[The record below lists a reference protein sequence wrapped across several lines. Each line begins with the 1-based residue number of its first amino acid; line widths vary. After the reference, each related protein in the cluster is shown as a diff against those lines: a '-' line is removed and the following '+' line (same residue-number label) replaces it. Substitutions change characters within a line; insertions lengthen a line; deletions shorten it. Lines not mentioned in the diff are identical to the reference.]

1 MDFFFVEYRDPLVGL
16 IILTVLIF
24 VVAVANYIWKVF
36 ASKDEEQK
44 LEKFIKKFEMD
55 NIHKDLLRN
64 EGLSFGNLSFLAE
77 IFTKSGEFEKATQIY
92 LIALEKSKDKQER
105 EFIFFALAK
114 VYFKAGFLERAK
126 EVLLQALKI
135 RPRNIQTLKLLKIV
149 YLKLRKYKENLEL
162 LGCLF
167 ELGENVKE
175 EKEFL
180 KALDFLAS
188 SLSDEEKKEHI
199 LKLQTVNNPML
210 GRFVFEKYH
219 IFLNQDFSSICD
231 LLYRENEAFNLENQ
245 DFLEFFYALGKIS
258 KHDDTHQ
265 FVFKN
270 SNFKML
276 KILKDNSFN
285 AGLEFS
291 YRCSECKNVMPLF
304 FYHCPVCYE
313 FNTCKII
320 YEVKNNETH

>member
-126 EVLLQALKI
+126 EVLLQALKL
-135 RPRNIQTLKLLKIV
+135 RPRNIQALKLLKIV

-188 SLSDEEKKEHI
+188 GLSDEEKKEHI
-199 LKLQTVNNPML
+199 LKLQTDNNPML

-231 LLYRENEAFNLENQ
+231 LLYKENKAFNLQNKEY
-245 DFLEFFYALGKIS
+245 FEFFYALGLIEDEES
-258 KHDDTHQ
+258 KD
-265 FVFKN
+265 VNFKN

-276 KILKDNSFN
+276 KILKENSFK
-285 AGLEFS
+285 ARLEFS
-291 YRCSECKNVMPLF
+291 YRCTECKSVMPLF

-313 FNTCKII
+313 FNTCQII
-320 YEVKNNETH
+320 YEVKNNETY

>member
-167 ELGENVKE
+167 ELGENVQE

-199 LKLQTVNNPML
+199 LKLRIDNNPML
-210 GRFVFEKYH
+210 GRLVFEKYH

-231 LLYRENEAFNLENQ
+231 LLYKENKAFNLQNKEY
-245 DFLEFFYALGKIS
+245 FEFFYALGLIEDEKPKDI
-258 KHDDTHQ
+258 
-265 FVFKN
+265 VFKN

-276 KILKDNSFN
+276 KILKDNSFK
-285 AGLEFS
+285 ARLEFS
-291 YRCSECKNVMPLF
+291 YRCTECKSVMPLF

-313 FNTCKII
+313 FNTCQII
-320 YEVKNNETH
+320 YEVKNNETY

>member
-55 NIHKDLLRN
+55 SVHKDLLRN

-92 LIALEKSKDKQER
+92 LIALEKSKDKQEH

-149 YLKLRKYKENLEL
+149 YLKLRKHKENLEL
-162 LGCLF
+162 LDCLF

-180 KALDFLAS
+180 KALDFLES
-188 SLSDEEKKEHI
+188 SLSNEEKKEYI
-199 LKLQTVNNPML
+199 LKLQIDNNPML
-210 GRFVFEKYH
+210 GRLVFEKYH

-231 LLYRENEAFNLENQ
+231 LLYKENKTFNLQNKEY
-245 DFLEFFYALGKIS
+245 FEFFYASGLIEDEKP
-258 KHDDTHQ
+258 KDV
-265 FVFKN
+265 VFKN

-276 KILKDNSFN
+276 KILKDNSFK
-285 AGLEFS
+285 ARLEFS
-291 YRCSECKNVMPLF
+291 YRCTECKSVMPLF

-313 FNTCKII
+313 FNTCQII
-320 YEVKNNETH
+320 YEVKNNETY

>member
-55 NIHKDLLRN
+55 SVHKDLLRN

-92 LIALEKSKDKQER
+92 LIALEKSKDKQEH

-149 YLKLRKYKENLEL
+149 YLKLRKHKENLEL
-162 LGCLF
+162 LDCLF

-180 KALDFLAS
+180 KALDFLES
-188 SLSDEEKKEHI
+188 SLSNEEKKEYI
-199 LKLQTVNNPML
+199 LKLQIDNNPML
-210 GRFVFEKYH
+210 GRLVFEKYH

-231 LLYRENEAFNLENQ
+231 LLYKENKTFNLQNKEY
-245 DFLEFFYALGKIS
+245 FEFFYALGLIEDEKP
-258 KHDDTHQ
+258 KDV
-265 FVFKN
+265 VFKN

-276 KILKDNSFN
+276 KILKDNSFK
-285 AGLEFS
+285 ARFEFS
-291 YRCSECKNVMPLF
+291 YRCTECKSVMPLF

-313 FNTCKII
+313 FNTCQII
-320 YEVKNNETH
+320 YEVKNNETY

>member
-55 NIHKDLLRN
+55 SVHKDLLRN

-92 LIALEKSKDKQER
+92 LIALEKSKDKQEH

-149 YLKLRKYKENLEL
+149 YLKLRKHKENLEL
-162 LGCLF
+162 LDCLF

-180 KALDFLAS
+180 KALDFLES
-188 SLSDEEKKEHI
+188 SLSNEEKKEYI
-199 LKLQTVNNPML
+199 LKLQIDNNPML
-210 GRFVFEKYH
+210 GRLVFEKYH

-231 LLYRENEAFNLENQ
+231 LLYKENKAFNLQNKEY
-245 DFLEFFYALGKIS
+245 FEFFYALGLIEDEKS
-258 KHDDTHQ
+258 KDV
-265 FVFKN
+265 VFKN

-276 KILKDNSFN
+276 KILKDNSFK
-285 AGLEFS
+285 ARLEFS
-291 YRCSECKNVMPLF
+291 YRCTECKSVMPLF

-313 FNTCKII
+313 FNTCQII
-320 YEVKNNETH
+320 YEVKNNETY

>member
-55 NIHKDLLRN
+55 SVHKDLLRN

-92 LIALEKSKDKQER
+92 LIALEKSKDKQEH

-149 YLKLRKYKENLEL
+149 YLKLRKHKENLEL
-162 LGCLF
+162 LDCLF

-180 KALDFLAS
+180 KALDFLES
-188 SLSDEEKKEHI
+188 SLSNEEKKEYI
-199 LKLQTVNNPML
+199 LKLQIDNNPML
-210 GRFVFEKYH
+210 GRLVFEKYY

-231 LLYRENEAFNLENQ
+231 LLYKENKTFNLQNKEY
-245 DFLEFFYALGKIS
+245 FEFFYALGLIEDEKP
-258 KHDDTHQ
+258 KDV
-265 FVFKN
+265 VFKN

-276 KILKDNSFN
+276 KILKDNSFKVR
-285 AGLEFS
+285 LEFS
-291 YRCSECKNVMPLF
+291 YRCTECKSVMPLF

-313 FNTCKII
+313 FNTCQII
-320 YEVKNNETH
+320 YEVKNNETY

>member
-55 NIHKDLLRN
+55 SVHKDLLRN

-92 LIALEKSKDKQER
+92 LIALEKSKDKQEH

-149 YLKLRKYKENLEL
+149 YLKLRKHKENLEL
-162 LGCLF
+162 LDCLF

-180 KALDFLAS
+180 KALDFLES
-188 SLSDEEKKEHI
+188 SLSNEEKKEYI
-199 LKLQTVNNPML
+199 LKLQIDNNPML
-210 GRFVFEKYH
+210 GRLVFEKYH

-231 LLYRENEAFNLENQ
+231 LLYKENKTFNLQNKEY
-245 DFLEFFYALGKIS
+245 FEFFYALGLIEDEKP
-258 KHDDTHQ
+258 KDV
-265 FVFKN
+265 VFKN

-276 KILKDNSFN
+276 KILKDNSFK
-285 AGLEFS
+285 ARLEFS
-291 YRCSECKNVMPLF
+291 YRCTECKSVMPLF
-304 FYHCPVCYE
+304 FYHCPICYE
-313 FNTCKII
+313 FNTCQII
-320 YEVKNNETH
+320 YEVKNNETY

>member
-55 NIHKDLLRN
+55 SVHKDLLRN

-92 LIALEKSKDKQER
+92 LIALEKSKDKQEH

-149 YLKLRKYKENLEL
+149 YLKLRKHKENLEL
-162 LGCLF
+162 LDCLF

-180 KALDFLAS
+180 KALDFLES
-188 SLSDEEKKEHI
+188 SLNNEEKKEYI
-199 LKLQTVNNPML
+199 LKLQIDNNPML
-210 GRFVFEKYH
+210 GRLVFEKYH

-231 LLYRENEAFNLENQ
+231 LLYKENKTFNLQNKEY
-245 DFLEFFYALGKIS
+245 FEFFYALGLIEDEKP
-258 KHDDTHQ
+258 KDA
-265 FVFKN
+265 VFKN

-276 KILKDNSFN
+276 KILKDNSFK
-285 AGLEFS
+285 ARLEFS
-291 YRCSECKNVMPLF
+291 YRCTECKSVMPLF

-313 FNTCKII
+313 FNTCQII
-320 YEVKNNETH
+320 YEVKNNETY

>member
-55 NIHKDLLRN
+55 SVHKDLLRN

-92 LIALEKSKDKQER
+92 LIALEKSKDKQEH

-149 YLKLRKYKENLEL
+149 YLKLRKHKENLEL
-162 LGCLF
+162 LDCLF

-180 KALDFLAS
+180 KALDFLES
-188 SLSDEEKKEHI
+188 SLSNEEKKEYI
-199 LKLQTVNNPML
+199 LKLQIDNNPML
-210 GRFVFEKYH
+210 GRLVFEKYH

-231 LLYRENEAFNLENQ
+231 LLYKENKTFNLQNKEY
-245 DFLEFFYALGKIS
+245 FEFFYALDLIEDEKP
-258 KHDDTHQ
+258 KDV
-265 FVFKN
+265 VFKN

-276 KILKDNSFN
+276 KILKDNSFK
-285 AGLEFS
+285 ARLEFS
-291 YRCSECKNVMPLF
+291 YRCTECKSVMPLF

-313 FNTCKII
+313 FNTCQII
-320 YEVKNNETH
+320 YEVKNNETY

>member
-126 EVLLQALKI
+126 EVLLQALKL
-135 RPRNIQTLKLLKIV
+135 RPRNIQALKLLKIV

-199 LKLQTVNNPML
+199 LKLQTDNNPML

-219 IFLNQDFSSICD
+219 IN
-231 LLYRENEAFNLENQ
+231 
-245 DFLEFFYALGKIS
+245 
-258 KHDDTHQ
+258 
-265 FVFKN
+265 
-270 SNFKML
+270 
-276 KILKDNSFN
+276 
-285 AGLEFS
+285 
-291 YRCSECKNVMPLF
+291 
-304 FYHCPVCYE
+304 
-313 FNTCKII
+313 
-320 YEVKNNETH
+320 

>member
-55 NIHKDLLRN
+55 SVHKDLLRN

-92 LIALEKSKDKQER
+92 LIALEKSKDKQEH

-149 YLKLRKYKENLEL
+149 YLKLRKHKENLEL
-162 LGCLF
+162 LDCLF

-180 KALDFLAS
+180 KALDFLES
-188 SLSDEEKKEHI
+188 SLSNEEKKEYI
-199 LKLQTVNNPML
+199 LKLQIDNNPML
-210 GRFVFEKYH
+210 GRLVFEKYH

-231 LLYRENEAFNLENQ
+231 LLYKENKTFNLQNKEY
-245 DFLEFFYALGKIS
+245 FEFFYALGLIEDEKP
-258 KHDDTHQ
+258 KDV
-265 FVFKN
+265 VFKN

-276 KILKDNSFN
+276 KILKDNSFKVR
-285 AGLEFS
+285 LEFS
-291 YRCSECKNVMPLF
+291 YRCTECKSVMPLF

-313 FNTCKII
+313 FNTCQII
-320 YEVKNNETH
+320 YEVKNNETY

>member
-16 IILTVLIF
+16 IILTILVF
-24 VVAVANYIWKVF
+24 VVAVANYIWKIF
-36 ASKDEEQK
+36 ANKDEEQK

-55 NIHKDLLRN
+55 SAHKELLRN
-64 EGLSFGNLSFLAE
+64 STLSFGNLSFLAE

-92 LIALEKSKDKQER
+92 LIALEKCKDKQER
-105 EFIFFALAK
+105 EFIFISLAK

-126 EVLLQALKI
+126 EVLLQALKL
-135 RPRNIQTLKLLKIV
+135 RPRNIQALKLLKII
-149 YLKLRKYKENLEL
+149 YLKLRSYKENLEL
-162 LGCLF
+162 LECLF
-167 ELGENVKE
+167 ELNE
-175 EKEFL
+175 EVQNEYDFI
-180 KALDFLAS
+180 KALELCALNID
-188 SLSDEEKKEHI
+188 DEEKKQKLLE
-199 LKLQTVNNPML
+199 LKIAGNAML
-210 GRFVFEKYH
+210 GRLIFEKYH
-219 IFLNQDFSSICD
+219 LFLGQDFWDICD
-231 LLYRENEAFNLENQ
+231 LLYKENEGFNLENQ
-245 DFLEFFYALGKIS
+245 DFLEFFYALGRIS
-258 KHDDTHQ
+258 KQKAD

-270 SNFKML
+270 SHFKML

-291 YRCSECKNVMPLF
+291 YRCCECKSVMPLF

>member
-167 ELGENVKE
+167 ELGENVEE

-188 SLSDEEKKEHI
+188 SLSDEEKKEYI
-199 LKLQTVNNPML
+199 LKLQIDNNPML
-210 GRFVFEKYH
+210 GRLVFEKYH

-231 LLYRENEAFNLENQ
+231 LLYKENKAFNLQNKEY
-245 DFLEFFYALGKIS
+245 FEFFYALGLIEDEES
-258 KHDDTHQ
+258 KD
-265 FVFKN
+265 VNFKN

-276 KILKDNSFN
+276 KILKENSFK
-285 AGLEFS
+285 ARLEFS
-291 YRCSECKNVMPLF
+291 YRCTECKSVMPLF

-313 FNTCKII
+313 FNTCQII
-320 YEVKNNETH
+320 YEVKNNETY

>member
-55 NIHKDLLRN
+55 SVHKDLLRN

-92 LIALEKSKDKQER
+92 LIALEKSKDKQEH

-149 YLKLRKYKENLEL
+149 YLKLRKHKENLEL
-162 LGCLF
+162 LDCLF

-180 KALDFLAS
+180 KALDFLES
-188 SLSDEEKKEHI
+188 SLSNEEKKEYI
-199 LKLQTVNNPML
+199 LKLQIDNNPML
-210 GRFVFEKYH
+210 GRLVFEKYH

-231 LLYRENEAFNLENQ
+231 LLYKENKTFNLQNKEY
-245 DFLEFFYALGKIS
+245 FEFFYALGLIEDEKP
-258 KHDDTHQ
+258 KD
-265 FVFKN
+265 VAFKN

-276 KILKDNSFN
+276 KILKDNSFK
-285 AGLEFS
+285 ARLEFS
-291 YRCSECKNVMPLF
+291 YRCTECKSVMPLF

-313 FNTCKII
+313 FNTCQII
-320 YEVKNNETH
+320 YEVKNNETY

>member
-16 IILTVLIF
+16 IILTILVF
-24 VVAVANYIWKVF
+24 VVAVANYIWKIF
-36 ASKDEEQK
+36 ANKDEEQK

-55 NIHKDLLRN
+55 NAHKELLRN
-64 EGLSFGNLSFLAE
+64 SSLSFGNLSFLAE

-92 LIALEKSKDKQER
+92 LIALEKCKDKQER
-105 EFIFFALAK
+105 EFIFLSLAK

-126 EVLLQALKI
+126 EVLLQALKL
-135 RPRNIQTLKLLKIV
+135 RPRNIQALKLLKIV
-149 YLKLRKYKENLEL
+149 YLKLRSYKENLEL
-162 LGCLF
+162 LECLF
-167 ELGENVKE
+167 ELNEDVQKE
-175 EKEFL
+175 SDFI
-180 KALDFLAS
+180 KALELCTFNIT
-188 SLSDEEKKEHI
+188 DEEKKK
-199 LKLQTVNNPML
+199 KLLEFKIEDNPML
-210 GRFVFEKYH
+210 GRLVFEKYH
-219 IFLNQDFSSICD
+219 MFLGQNFFDICD

>member
-55 NIHKDLLRN
+55 SVHKDLLRN

-92 LIALEKSKDKQER
+92 LIALEKSKDKQEH

-149 YLKLRKYKENLEL
+149 YLKLRKHKENLEL
-162 LGCLF
+162 LDCLF

-180 KALDFLAS
+180 KALDFLES
-188 SLSDEEKKEHI
+188 SLSNEEKKEYI
-199 LKLQTVNNPML
+199 LKLQIDNNPML
-210 GRFVFEKYH
+210 GRLVFEKYH

-231 LLYRENEAFNLENQ
+231 LLYKENKTFNLQNKEY
-245 DFLEFFYALGKIS
+245 FEFFYASGLIEDEKPKGV
-258 KHDDTHQ
+258 
-265 FVFKN
+265 VFKN

-276 KILKDNSFN
+276 KILKDNSFK
-285 AGLEFS
+285 ARLEFS
-291 YRCSECKNVMPLF
+291 YRCTECKSVMPLF

-313 FNTCKII
+313 FNTCQII
-320 YEVKNNETH
+320 YEVKNNETY

>member
-126 EVLLQALKI
+126 EVLLQVLKL
-135 RPRNIQTLKLLKIV
+135 RPRNIQALKLLKIV

-199 LKLQTVNNPML
+199 LKLQTDNNPML

-231 LLYRENEAFNLENQ
+231 LLYKENKAFNLQNKEY
-245 DFLEFFYALGKIS
+245 FEFFYALGLIEDEES
-258 KHDDTHQ
+258 KD
-265 FVFKN
+265 VNFKN

-276 KILKDNSFN
+276 KILKENSFK
-285 AGLEFS
+285 ARLEFS
-291 YRCSECKNVMPLF
+291 YRCTECKSVMPLF

-313 FNTCKII
+313 FNTCQII
-320 YEVKNNETH
+320 YEVKNNETY

>member
-55 NIHKDLLRN
+55 SVHKDLLRN

-92 LIALEKSKDKQER
+92 LIALEKSKDKQEH

-149 YLKLRKYKENLEL
+149 YLKLRKHKENLEL
-162 LGCLF
+162 LDCLF

-180 KALDFLAS
+180 KALDFLES
-188 SLSDEEKKEHI
+188 SLSNEEKKEYI
-199 LKLQTVNNPML
+199 LKLQIDNNPML
-210 GRFVFEKYH
+210 GRLVFEKYH

-231 LLYRENEAFNLENQ
+231 LLYKENKAFNLQNKEY
-245 DFLEFFYALGKIS
+245 FEFFYALGLIEDEKPKDI
-258 KHDDTHQ
+258 
-265 FVFKN
+265 VFKN

-276 KILKDNSFN
+276 KILKDNSFK
-285 AGLEFS
+285 ARLEFS
-291 YRCSECKNVMPLF
+291 YRCTECKSVMPLF

-313 FNTCKII
+313 FNTCQII
-320 YEVKNNETH
+320 YEVKNNETY